1 MLADILNKILV
12 VIFFMSCLNVLRHVY
27 YFIQAFV
34 MSNEETPIK
43 YRLSSTALI
52 FLGLS
57 VSYILSVLL
66 TGIML

>member
-43 YRLSSTALI
+43 YRLSSTVLI

>member
-1 MLADILNKILV
+1 MLADILNRVLI

-34 MSNEETPIK
+34 MSNEENPIK
-43 YRLSSTALI
+43 YRLSNIALI